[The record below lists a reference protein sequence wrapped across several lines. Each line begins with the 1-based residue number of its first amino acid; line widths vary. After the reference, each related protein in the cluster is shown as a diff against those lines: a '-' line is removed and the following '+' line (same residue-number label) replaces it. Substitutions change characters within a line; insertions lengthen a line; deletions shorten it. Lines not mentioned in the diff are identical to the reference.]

1 MNSFKIT
8 IDGKEYLIKQSF
20 RGMMDYE
27 ESTGKLVSDI
37 KTTTDIVKFLYSMLK
52 ASNKNEWKYSFDEF
66 IDVVDEHPEIFEFFK
81 SFNSDSTEKKTQE
94 KD

>member
-37 KTTTDIVKFLYSMLK
+37 KSTTDIVKFLYSMLK

-81 SFNSDSTEKKTQE
+81 SFNSDPTEKKTQE

>member
-37 KTTTDIVKFLYSMLK
+37 KSTTDIVKFLFSMLK